1 MKASRLAPT
10 FTPTPMPICA
20 SSFASSLASAF
31 DGARSLLVVG
41 LAFAAFIPAAGCTT
55 SGSASS
61 GGGATS
67 AASKESAGGG
77 VGEAAP
83 DLALTGWDGKP
94 MKLSSL
100 RGKVVLLDIW
110 ASWCVPC
117 KDELPALDALAK
129 KFRAQGADAE
139 IVAVSID
146 EDRGAADAF
155 LKTRPS
161 WALTFVHDPAG
172 AVPEKLQPPKMPTS
186 YLIDKKGVLRA
197 VNAGYEPGDVEK
209 LEAKIRDLL

>member
-1 MKASRLAPT
+1 
-10 FTPTPMPICA
+10 
-20 SSFASSLASAF
+20 
-31 DGARSLLVVG
+31 
-41 LAFAAFIPAAGCTT
+41 
-55 SGSASS
+55 
-61 GGGATS
+61 
-67 AASKESAGGG
+67 
-77 VGEAAP
+77 
-83 DLALTGWDGKP
+83 

-117 KDELPALDALAK
+117 KDELPALDALSK
-129 KFRAQGADAE
+129 KFRAQGVDAE

-146 EDRGAADAF
+146 EDREAADAF
-155 LKTRPS
+155 LRTRES
-161 WALTFVHDPAG
+161 WALTFAHDPAG
-172 AVPEKLQPPKMPTS
+172 AVPETLQPPKMPTS